1 MIKEKKCKFC
11 KRIIVGDNKTGVC
24 PVCRKKYG
32 GAISKVGLALIGVGG
47 LIKTFYKI
55 VKK

>member
-1 MIKEKKCKFC
+1 MIKEKKCKLC
-11 KRIIVGDNKTGVC
+11 KRIIVGDNKIGIC

-32 GAISKVGLALIGVGG
+32 GAIGIVGVGLISVGG
-47 LIKTFYKI
+47 LSKTIYKI